1 MNSMSQKPRL
11 RDMVRAVMRTRRYS
25 YRTEKSY
32 WYWIR
37 SFIRYHGMRHPNEL
51 GAPEVRA
58 FLTWLAVKREV
69 AAATQNQALNALVFL
84 YGKVLEQPLG
94 DIGKTVRAKR
104 PPRLPVVLSHSEA
117 MRIISELAMPYRLM
131 VSLMY
136 GSGLRLVEATRLRV
150 KDIDFDRHVVIVRSG
165 KGGKDRTSLLPERLI
180 PDLRD
185 RIESVRCKHLAK
197 DHKSR
202 VPVSLPFAL
211 ARKYPNAST
220 SLAWQWLFP
229 SSSVCANEHGEIV
242 RHHIHTTAVQK
253 AVRAAVTRAGVN
265 KPAGCHTFR
274 HTFATEL
281 LKRGT
286 DIRTVQEL
294 LGHKDLRTTQIYTH
308 VLGNGFAGVQS
319 PLG

>member
-1 MNSMSQKPRL
+1 MPSANRKPRL
-11 RDMVRAVMRTRRYS
+11 RDQLRAVMRTRRYS
-25 YRTEKSY
+25 FRTEKSY

-37 SFIRYHGMRHPNEL
+37 SFIRFHGMRHPNEL
-51 GAPEVRA
+51 GAPEVTA
-58 FLTWLAVKREV
+58 FLTWLAVKRNV

-104 PPRLPVVLSHSEA
+104 PPRLPVVISHSEA
-117 MRIISELAMPYRLM
+117 MRIISELSMPYRLM

-136 GSGLRLVEATRLRV
+136 GSGLRLVETTRLRV
-150 KDIDFDRHVVIVRSG
+150 KDIDFERQVIVIRSG
-165 KGGKDRTSLLPERLI
+165 KGGKDRTSLLPASLI
-180 PDLRD
+180 PALHE
-185 RIESVRCKHLAK
+185 RIGSVRRNFLSKA
-197 DHKSR
+197 R
-202 VPVSLPFAL
+202 TARIPVSLPYAL
-211 ARKYPNAST
+211 ARKYPNAAT
-220 SLAWQWLFP
+220 ALEWQWLVP
-229 SSSVCANEHGEIV
+229 STTVCADEYGRIV
-242 RHHIHTTAVQK
+242 RHHIHTSAVQK
-253 AVRAAVTRAGVN
+253 AVKQAVARAGIG

-281 LKRGT
+281 LKHGT

-308 VLGNGFAGVQS
+308 VLGKGFAGVRS